1 MERAET
7 AGEEKAEFQIEA
19 GEYLSGFHRGDRLL
33 PVITLVILFNPEP
46 WDAPVSIHEMLSVK
60 NPKILSFVPDYRIN
74 LIAPAQIEAEDMNK
88 FRSSL
93 REVLLYIKYSKDSEL
108 LNRLLA
114 RDPRFHNLDIEAA
127 VVINTVTKSGL
138 KFNRRE
144 KKVDMCQAILDMRR
158 EERQEGSREAAA
170 RINRLNAMLIKSGR
184 LDDLK
189 RASEDISY
197 QEELIGELLVDGM

>member
-1 MERAET
+1 M
-7 AGEEKAEFQIEA
+7 
-19 GEYLSGFHRGDRLL
+19 
-33 PVITLVILFNPEP
+33 
-46 WDAPVSIHEMLSVK
+46 
-60 NPKILSFVPDYRIN
+60 
-74 LIAPAQIEAEDMNK
+74 
-88 FRSSL
+88 
-93 REVLLYIKYSKDSEL
+93 LLYIKYSKDSEL

-114 RDPRFHNLDIEAA
+114 RDPRFHNLDIEAV

-158 EERQEGSREAAA
+158 EERQEGSREATA
-170 RINRLNAMLIKSGR
+170 RINRLNAMLIEAGR